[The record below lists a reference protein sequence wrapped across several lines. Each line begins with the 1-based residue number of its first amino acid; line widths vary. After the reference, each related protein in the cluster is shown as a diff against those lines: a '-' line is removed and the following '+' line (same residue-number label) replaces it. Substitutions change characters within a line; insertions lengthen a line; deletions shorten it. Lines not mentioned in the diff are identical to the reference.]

1 MLDRLRT
8 LLRPRLKVLF
18 VCSQNRLRSRTAE
31 EVFRDRAGLSVR
43 SAGTLPDAR
52 VRIDEAMVSWAD
64 VVFGMEREHV
74 DHVLGRF
81 AEAAKGKTVV
91 ALDIPDD
98 YDFMQRELVA
108 LLEAKV
114 APYLSEEQGRSGRR

>member
-1 MLDRLRT
+1 MLQRLRH
-8 LLRPRLKVLF
+8 LLRPRAKVLF

-31 EVFRDRAGLSVR
+31 EVFRDRPGLSVR

-52 VRIDEAMVSWAD
+52 VQLDEAMVSWAD
-64 VVFGMEREHV
+64 GVFGMEREHV

-81 AEAAKGKTVV
+81 PEAAKGKTVI

-98 YDFMQRELVA
+98 YDFMQPELVK
-108 LLEAKV
+108 LLEARV
-114 APYLSEEQGRSGRR
+114 GAHLSPEEGGPPR